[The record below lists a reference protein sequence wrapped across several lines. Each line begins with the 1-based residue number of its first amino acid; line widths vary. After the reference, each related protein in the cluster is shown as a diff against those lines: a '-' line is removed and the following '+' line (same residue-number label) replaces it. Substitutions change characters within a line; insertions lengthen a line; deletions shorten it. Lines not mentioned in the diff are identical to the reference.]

1 MPASDKRIKILRVI
15 ARLNMGGPALH
26 VAYLTEGLRKRGYD
40 TTLVAG
46 SLARGEDSM
55 AFVADARGVEV
66 VRIDELGREI
76 SPLRDLMATIRL
88 ARLIRKERPQILHTH
103 TAKAGTVGRVA
114 ARLAGSRRPPIVVHT
129 FHGHVLRGYFG
140 PVRTLLFRLLE
151 RWLAAGTTALVAVSP
166 QVRDDLVAL
175 GVAPRERFVVIR
187 LGIELDERVAPEQ
200 NGRAE
205 SRRYLGIPGDR
216 FAVGWIGRMT
226 AVKRTDDVLIA
237 FKGLRDSGVDAV
249 LCMVGDG
256 PDRVQLEQRA
266 HELGVARDTVF
277 LGYQE
282 DVAPFYAAFDA
293 LVLPSG
299 NEGTPV
305 TVIEALAAERPVVAT
320 RVGGVPDVVRDGED
334 GFLVEAGAT
343 DDLADRLG
351 RLARDPALRARMG
364 RRAASACCRAMR
376 SSGSSTTST
385 SSTGRCS
392 VRQAGEDAEGRL
404 LLPGCGQEAGLPS
417 DREIRVVAEHEPEH
431 QVDARV
437 LASDRERLAQI
448 ARLLRPRDAEEAVGG
463 IRLPAVLGDPD
474 ALLAPELVHG
484 GDERVDVSELHR
496 SAAGTRR
503 GRLARPAVVRVVRLG
518 VEVPQAVGMHGGEKH
533 ERRDRRAHLGGVVV
547 ATRRRHSAGDTIAA
561 DACRVDTRVDRLADL
576 RVVDR
581 ALDHPL
587 ASHVLVLR
595 LEEDRVVRL
604 VPGRPELHGREPGAD
619 SSPSTCRC
627 TASQR

>member
-1 MPASDKRIKILRVI
+1 LPESDKRIKILRVI

-26 VAYLTEGLRKRGYD
+26 VAYLTEGLTRRGYD

-55 AFVADARGVEV
+55 AFVANARGVEV
-66 VRIDELGREI
+66 VQIDELGREI

-114 ARLAGSRRPPIVVHT
+114 ARLAGSRKPPIVVHT

-151 RWLAAGTTALVAVSP
+151 RWLAAGTTALIAVSP
-166 QVRDDLVAL
+166 QVRDDLVSL

-187 LGIELDERVAPEQ
+187 LGIELDERVAPEED
-200 NGRAE
+200 GRGE

-237 FKGLRDSGVDAV
+237 FKSLRDSGVDAV

-256 PDRVQLEQRA
+256 PDRLPLEQRA

-282 DVAPFYAAFDA
+282 DVAPYYAAFDV

-343 DDLADRLG
+343 EDLADRLG

-364 RRAASACCRAMR
+364 KK
-376 SSGSSTTST
+376 
-385 SSTGRCS
+385 GR
-392 VRQAGEDAEGRL
+392 E
-404 LLPGCGQEAGLPS
+404 
-417 DREIRVVAEHEPEH
+417 
-431 QVDARV
+431 RV
-437 LASDRERLAQI
+437 LPRYAVERLVDDVDELY
-448 ARLLRPRDAEEAVGG
+448 RSLL
-463 IRLPAVLGDPD
+463 
-474 ALLAPELVHG
+474 
-484 GDERVDVSELHR
+484 
-496 SAAGTRR
+496 SA
-503 GRLARPAVVRVVRLG
+503 
-518 VEVPQAVGMHGGEKH
+518 
-533 ERRDRRAHLGGVVV
+533 GGV
-547 ATRRRHSAGDTIAA
+547 RRR
-561 DACRVDTRVDRLADL
+561 
-576 RVVDR
+576 
-581 ALDHPL
+581 
-587 ASHVLVLR
+587 
-595 LEEDRVVRL
+595 
-604 VPGRPELHGREPGAD
+604 
-619 SSPSTCRC
+619 
-627 TASQR
+627 